1 MDILTGL
8 NENLAERIEIMPVK
22 FTYIIALIFIIPA
35 LIFIINCDDEG
46 ANYENLSPNQPFGP
60 WPVDGSQDQAL
71 DTRLY
76 WRCSDPD
83 GDPLTYDIF
92 FGTAMN
98 PPEAATGQP
107 DTTYNPGALDSNT
120 TYYWKIVAHDPR
132 ISRTGPIWS
141 FRTGTE

>member
-1 MDILTGL
+1 
-8 NENLAERIEIMPVK
+8 MPVK
-22 FTYIIALIFIIPA
+22 FNHMAPFVFIIFIFA
-35 LIFIINCDDEG
+35 FNFGCEDDG
-46 ANYENLSPNQPFGP
+46 TNYENLSPNRPYSP
-60 WPVDGSQDQAL
+60 TPLDGAQDQAL
-71 DTRLY
+71 DTQLI

-98 PPEAATGQP
+98 PPEVATGHT
-107 DTTYNPGALDSNT
+107 DTTYNPGQLNTST
-120 TYYWKIVAHDPR
+120 TYYWKIIAHDPR